1 MRGVRLVNEEAAR
14 DLRAVLAAPVG
25 VETGPDVP
33 MIAPAMLL
41 GAPKI
46 RELTHAMTPPE
57 GLGVVHEAQVFQRAA
72 PIYPEGCPEIW
83 ISGEAAAMSARF
95 DFEIQSGD
103 AALARMQTRLRFVSF
118 EEMAAIQGTSFSSRF
133 ETSQTVWHVT
143 GAIGAEEVLSYL
155 ALSHDG
161 NPIHSDDNAAR
172 AVGLP
177 GAVLPGMML
186 CGVCEYALVQAWPG
200 IWVREMKARF
210 MASVP
215 VGASVRFAM
224 VPRKTDADG
233 FVQMARVFAVTSEDI
248 IAAIMDVQTEP
259 VIN

>member
-1 MRGVRLVNEEAAR
+1 
-14 DLRAVLAAPVG
+14 
-25 VETGPDVP
+25 
-33 MIAPAMLL
+33 
-41 GAPKI
+41 
-46 RELTHAMTPPE
+46 MTPPI
-57 GLGVVHEAQVFQRAA
+57 GLGVVHEAQVFKRAA

-83 ISGEAAAMSARF
+83 ISGEVAPMSVRF

-103 AALARMQTRLRFVSF
+103 AALAHMQTRLRFVSLD
-118 EEMAAIQGTSFSSRF
+118 EMAAIRGTAFSSRF
-133 ETSQTVWHVT
+133 ETPQTVWQVT
-143 GAIGAEEVLSYL
+143 GAIGAEAVSGYL
-155 ALSHDG
+155 ALSHDD

-172 AVGLP
+172 AVGLS

-200 IWVREMKARF
+200 IWVREMKTRF

-233 FVQMARVFAVTSEDI
+233 FVQMARVFAVTGDDF
-248 IAAIMDVQTEP
+248 IAAIMDVQAEP